1 MSIKEK
7 IETIATKIYGADGV
21 TYSPEAE
28 KAIANI
34 EKWDT
39 KNILYVWQRTSSHS
53 QMIRLS

>member
-34 EKWDT
+34 EKIGIQRISCRYG
-39 KNILYVWQRTSSHS
+39 KEPVLILR
-53 QMIRLS
+53 